1 MYPDLL
7 EAASPP
13 SSLLELMVSQPPSD
27 SSDLSDN
34 SSIPLCEGTDKTMV
48 SPNKSSMSKG
58 KTRDMSDKTAST
70 RFNTPMSDIDD
81 AISDISHIAIGED
94 SSDSFSPSPGPS
106 TSRKTLKTP
115 NKTPVKNTTSPGGI
129 RRLKRPAER
138 TPEESREMR
147 KRHKEAAKERVVQ
160 RRAEA
165 LKDWGNNSCKYCTEY
180 ELECIPPPLED
191 AKQRRCKACS
201 EGNKECSIGKVVFH
215 RDYIPSSITPL
226 TIDHALGLDKNTRES
241 DKKIEVL
248 QQKIR
253 KLEKEADC
261 LRQKVKTAER
271 KDELMD
277 LLIRYLNRM
286 WKIEENIK
294 SRSNRKKVPVFT
306 DEMLENF
313 RAYTK
318 TMHDDLDDYTASN
331 EESD

>member
-1 MYPDLL
+1 M
-7 EAASPP
+7 
-13 SSLLELMVSQPPSD
+13 Q
-27 SSDLSDN
+27 
-34 SSIPLCEGTDKTMV
+34 
-48 SPNKSSMSKG
+48 
-58 KTRDMSDKTAST
+58 
-70 RFNTPMSDIDD
+70 
-81 AISDISHIAIGED
+81 
-94 SSDSFSPSPGPS
+94 
-106 TSRKTLKTP
+106 
-115 NKTPVKNTTSPGGI
+115 
-129 RRLKRPAER
+129 
-138 TPEESREMR
+138 
-147 KRHKEAAKERVVQ
+147 KRHKEAAKEKVVQ
-160 RRAEA
+160 CRAEA
-165 LKDWGNNSCKYCTEY
+165 LKDWGNHSCKYCTEY

-241 DKKIEVL
+241 DKKIKVL